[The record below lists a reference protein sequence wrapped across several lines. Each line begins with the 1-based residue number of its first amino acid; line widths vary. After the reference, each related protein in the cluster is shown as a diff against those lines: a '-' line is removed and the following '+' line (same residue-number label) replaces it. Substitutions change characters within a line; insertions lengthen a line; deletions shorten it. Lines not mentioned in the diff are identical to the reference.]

1 MFRVERIEDGV
12 VEKELERMLTVSQAA
27 ELLGVSKTTV
37 RRLSNS
43 GDLKSYRLGTGKHR
57 RFKKKDV
64 IETLEGEELIML

>member
-12 VEKELERMLTVSQAA
+12 VERGLEQWLTVSQAA
-27 ELLGVSKTTV
+27 EFLGVSKTTV

-43 GDLKSYRLGTGKHR
+43 GGLKSYRLGTGKHR

-64 IETLEGEELIML
+64 IEALEGEELIML